1 MSKCLRLLTAAALSI
16 LASSCIE
23 HQATIRLNKDGSGTI
38 VEETTFG
45 GQALAM
51 LGQMA
56 ALGGDAGGPDPMS
69 QLVDEEAA
77 KERATGMGEGVT
89 VEKVEPIDE
98 AARRGGRVTYAF
110 KDINQVTY
118 LFGDSI
124 SDAGESMNPAAAVE
138 AEDDGP
144 KEQPLTF
151 KFADGV
157 LTFDNPGVDP
167 GAQPEEAPE
176 APEELDAASMAMAQ
190 QMFQGMRLSLKIEA
204 PAGIEET
211 NATHVE
217 GNTVTL
223 VDMDMGKLVEDPE
236 KFKALVAANPQ
247 TPKEMQ
253 EAMAG
258 VEGVKVETEDQLT
271 IELK

>member
-1 MSKCLRLLTAAALSI
+1 MTKCLRLLTAAAFAL

-23 HQATIRLNKDGSGTI
+23 HHATIRLNKDGSGTI

-56 ALGGDAGGPDPMS
+56 ALGGDAGAPDPMS

-77 KERATGMGEGVT
+77 KERAAAMGEGVT
-89 VEKVEPIDE
+89 LEKVEPIDE
-98 AARRGGRVTYAF
+98 AARKGGRVTYAF
-110 KDINQVTY
+110 EDINRITY

-124 SDAGESMNPAAAVE
+124 NDAGKNMNPAAAAE
-138 AEDDGP
+138 AEDEGP
-144 KEQPLTF
+144 KEQPLKF
-151 KFADGV
+151 SFADGV

-167 GAQPEEAPE
+167 GAEPEEAPE
-176 APEELDAASMAMAQ
+176 VAEELDAASMAMAQ

-204 PAGIEET
+204 PGGIEET
-211 NATHVE
+211 NATHVD

-247 TPKEMQ
+247 TPAEMQ

-258 VEGVKVETEDQLT
+258 VEGVKVETEDKLK